1 MKRIGFI
8 GLGLMGSGMSKN
20 LVKAGYPVTV
30 WNRTA
35 SKMKPLVEAG
45 AKSAGSP
52 KEVAESSDVVVS
64 IVTDSPDVEEVLLG
78 PEGAIHGAKKGHIFI
93 DMSTI
98 SPIAT
103 REMAAKLAER
113 GVEMLDAPVSGG
125 VIGAR
130 DGTLSIMVG
139 GKREVFDECR
149 PILEAMGKTITY
161 IGGVGDGQVCKAVNQ
176 ILVGTTMLGVA
187 EALVFAKKAG
197 VDVKAVH
204 AAVSGGAAGSWQ
216 LTNNGARLLKGDHEP
231 GFKIK
236 DYLKDLGIIAETAKA
251 TDMPLPATSLV
262 HQMFINCA
270 AEGMRDKGTQA
281 VVVAVEKLQPSGV
294 RSWPERHR
302 PAGRRLQPDA
312 LPLS

>member
-8 GLGLMGSGMSKN
+8 GLGLMGTGMSKN

-52 KEVAESSDVVVS
+52 REVAENSDVVVS

-78 PEGAIHGAKKGHIFI
+78 PDGAAHGAKKGDVFI

-103 REMAAKLAER
+103 REMAERLAEK

-125 VIGAR
+125 VIGANN
-130 DGTLSIMVG
+130 GTLSIMVG

-161 IGGVGDGQVCKAVNQ
+161 IGGIGDGQVCKAVNQ

-197 VDVKAVH
+197 VDVDAVH

-251 TDMPLPATSLV
+251 TNMPLPATSLV
-262 HQMFINCA
+262 HQLFFHCA

-281 VVVAVEKLQPSGV
+281 ATL
-294 RSWPERHR
+294 RC
-302 PAGRRLQPDA
+302 
-312 LPLS
+312 PLMA